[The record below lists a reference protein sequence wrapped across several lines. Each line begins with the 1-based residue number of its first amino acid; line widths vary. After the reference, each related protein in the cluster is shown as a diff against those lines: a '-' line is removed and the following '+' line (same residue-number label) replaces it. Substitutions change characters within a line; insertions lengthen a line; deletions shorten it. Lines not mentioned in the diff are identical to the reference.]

1 MVLVDGEAE
10 DKLSNQCKLNMWS
23 SHHDSD
29 AFYFVKNAFL
39 RERPHLFLEINILL
53 ARQKKHDVNGA
64 SHNQA
69 HMPV

>member
-10 DKLSNQCKLNMWS
+10 DKLSNQCRLKMWS

-39 RERPHLFLEINILL
+39 REASFVFRNKYFIGSS
-53 ARQKKHDVNGA
+53 KKT
-64 SHNQA
+64 
-69 HMPV
+69 